1 MGALGFSEKSSGITC
16 CRGIGICEQPALGM
30 GMQATARGSTLLVP
44 LHPLERPKDRQ
55 TDTGRH
61 AQTAQTELDMGWEQA
76 APAQNTPKL
85 LALDKC
91 LLRSAM
97 RCEGEEEGRA
107 TETNLPC
114 ETLMVNKR
122 RQRNM
127 KERERE
133 KCNCRL
139 YIRNT

>member
-1 MGALGFSEKSSGITC
+1 
-16 CRGIGICEQPALGM
+16 
-30 GMQATARGSTLLVP
+30 
-44 LHPLERPKDRQ
+44 
-55 TDTGRH
+55 
-61 AQTAQTELDMGWEQA
+61 MGWEQA

-91 LLRSAM
+91 LLGSAM